1 MQYFVS
7 IENSSFFY
15 WQIELL
21 IESFVMHGLQDNL
34 VIAVAENDD
43 PKIKGYS
50 SNLVRYGTKF
60 MHVNSGIEAG
70 HLPLNRVVA
79 LRTALAEGLVSFPF
93 SLIHS
98 DMILKNPFPEDGFCK
113 DYGMVVNSLD
123 ETSEKTRRD
132 IKDAIRPGLGKIAEE
147 RSLNMADLPE
157 IPPFS
162 APIVFNESFRQLSD
176 VFFARLQSNTE
187 DLIEAK
193 GGDFSCERAAWE
205 LTLTEAFQ
213 HCSVKSEFM
222 ATPLMS
228 DESDTN
234 FIHYKNGIPP
244 LFHKKFFKFDKF
256 SANVGRCPFEVML
269 EHNPT
274 PNTAYVHKAI
284 KSYNARRGG

>member
-21 IESFVMHGLQDNL
+21 IESFVMHGLQDRL
-34 VIAVAENDD
+34 IIAIAENDD

-50 SNLVRYGTKF
+50 GNLVKYGTKF
-60 MHVNSGIEAG
+60 IHANSGKEAG
-70 HLPLNRVVA
+70 HFPLNRVVA
-79 LRTALAEGLVSFPF
+79 IRTALSEGILGFPF
-93 SLIHS
+93 SVIHS
-98 DMILKNPFPEDGFCK
+98 DMVLKKPLPDEGFRP
-113 DYGMVVNSLD
+113 DYGMVVNSFD
-123 ETSEKTRRD
+123 ETSEKTRVE
-132 IKDAIRPGLGKIAEE
+132 IKDAIRPGLTRIAEE
-147 RSLNMADLPE
+147 RKLAMSDLPE
-157 IPPFS
+157 IPAFS
-162 APIVFNESFRQLSD
+162 APIVFNTSFKQLLD
-176 VFFARLQSNTE
+176 VFFARLQSNTA
-187 DLIEAK
+187 DLIETR
-193 GGDFSCERAAWE
+193 GGDFPCERAAWE

-222 ATPLMS
+222 AAPLMS

-244 LFHKKFFKFDKF
+244 VFHKKFFKFDDV

-274 PNTAYVHKAI
+274 PNTAYVHEVI
-284 KSYNARRGG
+284 KSYNARRSS

>member
-15 WQIELL
+15 WQVELL
-21 IESFVMHGLQDNL
+21 IESFVMHGLQDKL
-34 VIAVAENDD
+34 VIAIAENDD

-50 SNLVRYGTKF
+50 CNLVKYGTKF
-60 MHVNSGIEAG
+60 MHANSGMEAG
-70 HLPLNRVVA
+70 HPPLNRAVA
-79 LRTALAEGLVSFPF
+79 LRTALSEGLVAFPF
-93 SLIHS
+93 SLMHS
-98 DMILKNPFPEDGFCK
+98 DMILKNPLPEDGFCT

-123 ETSEKTRRD
+123 ETSEKTRRE
-132 IKDAIRPGLGKIAEE
+132 IKDSIRPGMDRVAEE
-147 RSLNMADLPE
+147 RGLEISDLPE

-162 APIVFNESFRQLSD
+162 APIVFNESFKELSD

-193 GGDFSCERAAWE
+193 GGDFPCEKAAWE

-228 DESDTN
+228 DKSDTN

-244 LFHKKFFKFDKF
+244 VFHKKFFKFDDF
-256 SANVGRCPFEVML
+256 SVNSGRCPFEVML

-274 PNTAYVHKAI
+274 PNTAYVHEVI
-284 KSYNARRGG
+284 KSYKTRRGG